1 MLQPTVY
8 EKEKAIQ
15 FLIKQFEQIEPDTLF
30 RVRLWKDTSQEKFT
44 DIQAKVNIVG
54 FSEKHRK
61 ELGHFEMLREKNGSV
76 FYYGEHQPN
85 YLLVLV
91 YGGKSHLLSIDDA
104 TARRSGFGNSTLH
117 VASRSWKKA
126 ASIGIYVNNIYI
138 GKEALGYFKHIILKR
153 IAGNTYTARFGKW
166 VSKRVSPRN
175 ITKADSD
182 SMAISYAVKY
192 PDKDTLNTMA
202 IGQNIK
208 SIQFTP
214 GDTEK
219 GFAHTIKVQQKLDST
234 TVKFSGFVIEADV
247 PGKEIGAKLSQSSYV
262 YLLGVSLNSPVNL
275 IIVRH
280 HGKQ

>member
-15 FLIKQFEQIEPDTLF
+15 FLIKQFELIEPDTLF

-54 FSEKHRK
+54 FSEKRRK
-61 ELGHFEMLREKNGSV
+61 ELGQFEMLREKNGSV

-85 YLLVLV
+85 YLIVLV

-104 TARRSGFGNSTLH
+104 TVRRSGFGNCTLH

-126 ASIGIYVNNIYI
+126 ASIEIYVNNIYT
-138 GKEALGYFKHIILKR
+138 GKEALGYFKHIILKK
-153 IAGNTYTARFGKW
+153 IAGDTYTARFGKW
-166 VSKRVSPRN
+166 VSKKVSPRT

-192 PDKDTLNTMA
+192 PEKETLNTMA
-202 IGQNIK
+202 IGQDIK
-208 SIQFTP
+208 SIEFIP

-219 GFAHTIKVQQKLDST
+219 GFEHIIKVQQKYDST
-234 TVKFSGFVIEADV
+234 TVKFSGLVIEADV
-247 PGKEIGAKLSQSSYV
+247 PGKETGAKLSQSSYV
-262 YLLGVSLNSPVNL
+262 YFLGVSLNSLVNL
-275 IIVRH
+275 MIIRH